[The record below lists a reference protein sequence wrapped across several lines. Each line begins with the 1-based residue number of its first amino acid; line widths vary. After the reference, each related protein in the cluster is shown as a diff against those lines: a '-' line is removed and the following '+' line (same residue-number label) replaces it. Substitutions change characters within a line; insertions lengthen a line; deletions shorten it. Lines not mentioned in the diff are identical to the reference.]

1 MFERYDLDLSEKPDH
16 KHYLNCLAR
25 KNSIQEKCRVIYG
38 YTLIAGII
46 LFLLTLIKTRLSVIS
61 WIPMLLGDADELLP
75 FVVQEAIV
83 VFLVALAVLNCGK
96 LKCCGVILFVIYVSM
111 TIAGYLNYEYH
122 PADLFTFLIGLL
134 GTACTRHSITD
145 YTDWRKLVNTEGF
158 PHFSLNVTKAD
169 EHHEHEPQY
178 TSAGASYNTEPDEQ
192 SSQMEFAEFD
202 AQLDMP
208 EMPSLAQMN
217 AYRDM
222 PVTDEEFVQE
232 GEKYCCIS
240 ESPIKTL

>member
-1 MFERYDLDLSEKPDH
+1 MFERYNLDLSEKPDH

-25 KNSIQEKCRVIYG
+25 KNSIQEKCRVIFG
-38 YTLIAGII
+38 YTLTAGII
-46 LFLLTLIKTRLSVIS
+46 LFLLTLARARLSVIS

-83 VFLVALAVLNCGK
+83 VLLVVLAALNCGK
-96 LKCCGVILFVIYVSM
+96 MKCCGVILLVIYLSM
-111 TIAGYLNYEYH
+111 TIAGYISIDYDSQNVF
-122 PADLFTFLIGLL
+122 AFLIGLL
-134 GTACTRHSITD
+134 GTACTIRSITD
-145 YTDWRKLVNTEGF
+145 YTDWKKLVDTEGF

-178 TSAGASYNTEPDEQ
+178 TAAGASDSTEPDEQ
-192 SSQMEFAEFD
+192 LSQMEFAEFD
-202 AQLDMP
+202 TQLDMP

-240 ESPIKTL
+240 ESPIKIV